1 MPDHILGVRK
11 LFAFKQ
17 GKTSAFCTTEKS
29 LSKYETMNKW
39 IIPSILVAGLIAGLV
54 IGFILNNAFVVK
66 PLTSSYNKQIDR
78 KDELIVTLVKVP
90 KNLIQQTLTVKKVK
104 KGSSIYYVPSADL
117 QAIEVKMDSLVR
129 DFVIP
134 EDTVSLEKET
144 FWDKLKFWED

>member
-1 MPDHILGVRK
+1 
-11 LFAFKQ
+11 
-17 GKTSAFCTTEKS
+17 
-29 LSKYETMNKW
+29 MNKW
-39 IIPSILVAGLIAGLV
+39 IIPSVLIVGLITGLV
-54 IGFILNNAFVVK
+54 IGFILSNAFVVK
-66 PLTSSYNKQIDR
+66 PLTSSYSKQIDR

-134 EDTVSLEKET
+134 EDTVSLGKET